1 MPLGDEVA
9 DRLLADVDPERRTE
23 CWWFVLETGALI
35 EGDRGGGVAL
45 LSHLGLTRA
54 IGWFLSRSTMSRWI
68 DRLDAWLAGKRSWL
82 SRFVPDG
89 PAPRRYP

>member
-9 DRLLADVDPERRTE
+9 DRLLANVEEDRRAE
-23 CWWFVLETGALI
+23 CWWFVLGSGVPI

-45 LSHLGLTRA
+45 LSHLRLTKPIGQALERLGL
-54 IGWFLSRSTMSRWI
+54 SPYV
-68 DRLDAWLAGKRSWL
+68 DRGDRWLAVARGTI